1 MADQAAPFT
10 TAFPG
15 ARILIADDE
24 PGIRRTLR
32 DIFRRVGYHP
42 SEATSGTEALQKIQ
56 TESFDLVLLDLNMPE
71 MSGTAVLTAA
81 RPHAPNTVFII
92 LTAYGTLDSAIL
104 ALRHW
109 AFDYLLK
116 PSSVREILRVVE
128 NGLASRQQRV
138 PREDPVA
145 LLERALVTL
154 KNTPPDATPDTKL
167 GVDEVDA
174 STERFLQAP
183 GLTLD
188 TQKGLAIIAEDAVAL
203 TPTELD
209 ILAYLMR
216 HTGHVVPV
224 QELGAHLQGTEEM
237 SVHAA
242 RDLLRAPLH
251 RLRRKIEAD
260 SKNPRFIHTLR
271 GRGYMFEVR

>member
-1 MADQAAPFT
+1 MADQAVPIT

-24 PGIRRTLR
+24 PGIRRTLK
-32 DIFRRVGYHP
+32 DIFRHVGYHP
-42 SEATSGTEALQKIQ
+42 SEAISGTEALQKIQ
-56 TESFDLVLLDLNMPE
+56 AESFDLVLLDLNMPE
-71 MSGTAVLTAA
+71 MSGTAVLAAA

-92 LTAYGTLDSAIL
+92 LTAYATLDSAIL

-138 PREDPVA
+138 PHEDPVA
-145 LLERALVTL
+145 LLERALATL
-154 KNTPPDATPDTKL
+154 KNTPPDTVTDTTP
-167 GVDEVDA
+167 GDE

-188 TQKGLAIIAEDAVAL
+188 TQKGLAIVAEEAIAL

-209 ILAYLMR
+209 ILTYLMR
-216 HTGHVVPV
+216 HSGHVVSL
-224 QELGAHLQGTEEM
+224 QELGAHLQGVEM
-237 SVHAA
+237 TIHDA

-251 RLRRKIEAD
+251 RLRHKIEANP
-260 SKNPRFIHTLR
+260 KKPRFIHTLR

>member
-1 MADQAAPFT
+1 MADQAVSYT

-15 ARILIADDE
+15 ARILVADDE
-24 PGIRRTLR
+24 PGIRRSLM
-32 DIFRRVGYHP
+32 DAFRRVGYHP
-42 SEATSGTEALQKIQ
+42 TEAASGTEALQRIQ
-56 TESFDLVLLDLNMPE
+56 NESFDLVLLDLNMPG

-92 LTAYGTLDSAIL
+92 LTGYATLESAIV

-109 AFDYLLK
+109 AYDYLFK
-116 PSSVREILRVVE
+116 PSSLREILRVVE

-138 PREDPVA
+138 PHEDPVA
-145 LLERALVTL
+145 LLERALATL
-154 KNTPPDATPDTKL
+154 KNTPPDTVTDTTP
-167 GVDEVDA
+167 GDE
-174 STERFLQAP
+174 STERFLRAP

-188 TQKGLAIIAEDAVAL
+188 TQKGLAIVAEEAIAL

-209 ILAYLMR
+209 ILTYLMR
-216 HTGHVVPV
+216 HSGHVVSL
-224 QELGAHLQGTEEM
+224 QELGAHLQGVEM
-237 SVHAA
+237 TIHAA

-251 RLRRKIEAD
+251 RLRHKIEANP
-260 SKNPRFIHTLR
+260 KKPRFIHTLR